1 MGDRALV
8 VFTDSNGQISPTVY
22 LHWSGAYV
30 PELID
35 QLREYMK
42 GREGDM
48 EYSCARFIGLCH
60 KRLKDGNVSLGVWNT
75 PNHDKEGDD
84 ILPGSVQWDDWAK
97 SYSHGDAGVILCDVS
112 NDHRCKTYGGYLR
125 VDEDG
130 RLYEPGD
137 NHS

>member
-22 LHWSGAYV
+22 LHWGGGHV
-30 PELID
+30 PNYIGL
-35 QLREYMK
+35 LRNYMK

-48 EYSCARFIGLCH
+48 EYSCARFIGLVH
-60 KRLKDGNVSLGVWNT
+60 FETKPSNTSLGVWNT
-75 PNHDKEGDD
+75 PENIAMSIRDDSDDRAKGD
-84 ILPGSVQWDDWAK
+84 LNN
-97 SYSHGDAGVILCDVS
+97 YSHGDAGVILCDVS

-130 RLYEPGD
+130 RLYEPGVD
-137 NHS
+137 ND